1 MYNVKVMVPEQQRV
15 QSVTILLSSKYKKT
29 YKTNKYKNKE
39 NKNKNN
45 NKNNKYKGYFC
56 RKTQPPKPKI

>member
-29 YKTNKYKNKE
+29 YKINIKAKLYSCPVVNCTTN
-39 NKNKNN
+39 
-45 NKNNKYKGYFC
+45 
-56 RKTQPPKPKI
+56 